1 MVAHHLIL
9 LEPEDAVFPLS
20 MSSYHFG
27 VRLARDLDYFA
38 FPRTGSHFLWHCFTG
53 LFDLVFF
60 PTPYGDQPE
69 PKQRREELD
78 PMALKALELRTDD
91 AGFNPVHIHHD
102 SNGLHGVPVD
112 NGRPIIVL
120 IRDPR
125 PVLYSYYQTAT
136 SRWGAVILDIDAWL
150 KEQAALYERFYAAAW
165 EIREKV
171 PERVHLVRFE
181 ELRRDPAALQQ
192 IAEFVG
198 APPKL
203 PAEFVFWCC
212 QFDRFTRP
220 GDRTFYR
227 QGDDNAWR
235 HDPVWLARLENIGD
249 FSRYGY

>member
-1 MVAHHLIL
+1 MVARDLVF
-9 LEPEDAVFPLS
+9 LEPEDVVLPLS

-91 AGFNPVHIHHD
+91 AGYHPVHIHHD

-112 NGRPIIVL
+112 HGRPVIVL
-120 IRDPR
+120 IRNPR

-136 SRWGAVILDIDAWL
+136 SRWGAVIPDIDAWL

-165 EIREKV
+165 EIRDKA
-171 PERVHLVRFE
+171 PQRVHLVRFE

-192 IAEFVG
+192 IVEFVG
-198 APPKL
+198 VPPKL
-203 PAEFVFWCC
+203 PADFVFWCC

-220 GDRTFYR
+220 GERTFYR
-227 QGDDNAWR
+227 QGDDDAWR
-235 HDPVWLARLENIGD
+235 RDPVWLARLENLGD

>member
-1 MVAHHLIL
+1 
-9 LEPEDAVFPLS
+9 

-78 PMALKALELRTDD
+78 PMALKALELRTDN
-91 AGFNPVHIHHD
+91 AGYHPVHIHHD
-102 SNGLHGVPVD
+102 SNGLHGLPVD

-136 SRWGAVILDIDAWL
+136 SRWGAVIPDIDVWL

-165 EIREKV
+165 EIREKA
-171 PERVHLVRFE
+171 PQRVHLVRFE
-181 ELRRDPAALQQ
+181 ELRRDPAALQR
-192 IAEFVG
+192 IVEFVG
-198 APPKL
+198 VPPKL
-203 PAEFVFWCC
+203 PADFVFWCC

-227 QGDDNAWR
+227 QGDDDAWR
-235 HDPVWLARLENIGD
+235 RDPVWLARLENLGD